1 MAVTRVIC
9 ANVIDDE
16 LAESLL
22 TIFEGHP
29 NFKQLMYSA
38 LYDEVHR
45 TQTVETLFRVDSM
58 ATKLM
63 KKYTKKYGATW
74 IIDTLRKPIEKIWY

>member
-1 MAVTRVIC
+1 MSVTRVIC
-9 ANVIDDE
+9 THIVDDE

-29 NFKQLMYSA
+29 NFRQLMYSA
-38 LYDEVHR
+38 LYDEVQR

-63 KKYTKKYGATW
+63 KKYTRKYGSTW
-74 IIDTLRKPIEKIWY
+74 IIETLRPLAEKIW